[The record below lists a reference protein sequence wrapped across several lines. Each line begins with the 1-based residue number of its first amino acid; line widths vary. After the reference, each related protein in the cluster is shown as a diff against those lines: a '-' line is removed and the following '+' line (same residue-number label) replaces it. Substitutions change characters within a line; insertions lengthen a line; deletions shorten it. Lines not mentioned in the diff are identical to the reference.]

1 MPKIKTYCFT
11 KLSGIL
17 KKPETISLDRYCT
30 ILLTTL
36 GRLLNNITKE
46 LTLTGYHWVVPIAIL
61 KFRMN

>member
-17 KKPETISLDRYCT
+17 KKPDTISLNKYYG

-36 GRLLNNITKE
+36 GRLLNNKE
-46 LTLTGYHWVVPIAIL
+46 LTLTGYHQVVSIALL
-61 KFRMN
+61 KFRMK